1 MPSRSFAACS
11 LLPEGNTTLLRYVL
25 SAISLVL
32 ALAFFALGI
41 AQRTIWAPPDTF
53 VQDVQDEVTT
63 PALLVDTSVL
73 TYYDGAE
80 TLQIASDTPVTVI
93 VGRTHDLVGWL
104 GDSPYTIAASEPG
117 AGVTTEAVAGEGE
130 FPTSFDNDL
139 WQDFHESEGS
149 IDIPMDVPNGTSVL
163 VLSDG
168 EAPAPSDVQVIWP
181 NAATYPLFGPFITAG
196 FVLLFLAA
204 LFLTLGLVNHRRKR
218 GPQRA
223 TAKSLSRSER
233 RAIAKGK
240 APLAIGDGRSST
252 KETDDEQA

>member
-1 MPSRSFAACS
+1 M
-11 LLPEGNTTLLRYVL
+11 L

-41 AQRTIWAPPDTF
+41 AQRTIWAPPDTL
-53 VQDVQDEVTT
+53 VQEVQDEVST

-80 TLQIASDTPVTVI
+80 TLQVGSDQPVIVI

-104 GDSPYTIAASEPG
+104 GDSPYTIASAKPG
-117 AGVTTEAVAGEGE
+117 AGVTTEVVDGEDKY
-130 FPTSFDNDL
+130 PSSFENDL
-139 WQDFHESEGS
+139 WQDYQEFDGNV
-149 IDIPMDVPNGTSVL
+149 DLPMDVPVGTSVL
-163 VLSDG
+163 ILSDG
-168 EAPAPSDVQVIWP
+168 TASAPGDVKVIWP

-196 FVLLFLAA
+196 FVLLALAV

-223 TAKSLSRSER
+223 TAKALTRSER

-240 APLAIGDGRSST
+240 APLAIGDGTST
-252 KETDDEQA
+252 EKEGDKHA